1 VAFRTTSFAIG
12 FFQNLTTG
20 GVLYGWTAIS
30 GSFLLAKPTDG
41 GIGLSHDYILVMF
54 IIATFFSS
62 IGPLLLGMIL
72 DSWGPRICSAFSMF
86 LAMLGCVLFAISNL
100 PNFPMFMPALSL
112 IAFSGPGVQN
122 SLVHLINLFP
132 LSKRTATTLFEG
144 SYHFSFCVFYLF
156 DRIWYYLSF
165 NYQSIFVFY
174 ATVCLMNLAVSLLI
188 WPNKPYAYKTREPL
202 NTAYTVQQ
210 IPRVGAQYGQTV
222 SQDNTTLLYLYFY
235 FSFFTSLS
243 LSFTISF
250 SISSSICFST
260 FLSTFSYFSLPAFL
274 FYTSSSQYLIIVLV
288 LAKCSTGCQN
298 NGHDSI
304 SV

>member
-1 VAFRTTSFAIG
+1 MPSKYSVAFRTTSFAIG

-30 GSFLLAKPTDG
+30 GSFLLANPTDG

-86 LAMLGCVLFAISNL
+86 LATLGCILFAISNL

-112 IAFSGPGVQN
+112 IAFSGAGVQN

-132 LSKRTATTLFEG
+132 LSKQRATTLFEI
-144 SYHFSFCVFYLF
+144 SYQFSFCIFYLF
-156 DRIWYYLSF
+156 DRIWYHLSL

-174 ATVCLMNLAVSLLI
+174 ATVCLVNLAVSLLI
-188 WPNKPYAYKTREPL
+188 WPDKPYSYRLKEQL
-202 NTAYTVQQ
+202 NTGNTVQQ
-210 IPRVGAQYGQTV
+210 IPRVGAHYGQTV
-222 SQDNTTLLYLYFY
+222 SPARRQSHLYFFFY
-235 FSFFTSLS
+235 LFSTSFSTSFSAYISIATRILLS
-243 LSFTISF
+243 LLPSPFLYYASSFTIV
-250 SISSSICFST
+250 
-260 FLSTFSYFSLPAFL
+260 Y
-274 FYTSSSQYLIIVLV
+274 Q
-288 LAKCSTGCQN
+288 
-298 NGHDSI
+298 
-304 SV
+304 